1 MVRKIYHDLE
11 QGTDE
16 WLQARCGILTAS
28 TIGKLLTPTGK
39 SAKNDKSR
47 RLILDLLAQRISKV
61 VEDQPNTFAMQR
73 GHEDEIEAKLLY
85 AQNFGPVSE
94 AGFITE
100 DRWGFKLGYSPDGL
114 VGDVGLLE
122 CKSRAHGLQM
132 GVICDQVVPTEYMAQ
147 IQTGLLVSGREWLDF
162 ISFPAMGGGKMLVKR
177 VYPDTDMQGALVEA
191 AASFEAEIKAKRTEY
206 EKALLNPDLRFL
218 DTEKRAVE
226 EDILVDG

>member
-177 VYPDTDMQGALVEA
+177 VYPDTDMQGALIEA

-218 DTEKRAVE
+218 ETEKRAVE